1 MKSKNKEMKELKKN
15 HTDLDFRYKA
25 MEEKFKH
32 LKITSKKNAESV
44 VEFKEKAAHLQAMA
58 QRNR

>member
-1 MKSKNKEMKELKKN
+1 MKELKKN

-44 VEFKEKAAHLQAMA
+44 VEFKEKAAHLQAMG